1 MATFQLRGKTKAG
14 EIHKKDKGL
23 NVGEELREKADPRVA
38 AILLVLLIG

>member
-23 NVGEELREKADPRVA
+23 KKETVEKV
-38 AILLVLLIG
+38 